1 MVEQSVRWKLKFTN
15 FLKANEVFERRL
27 QGYQSNQSSEAERM
41 ALIQSFEVIIEVV
54 WKLLKHYLRHK
65 QFADVAISSPNS
77 VIRTAMEQ
85 GTIDQTSCRILLVA
99 LKKRNQT
106 SHVYHQEV
114 MSEVLAFVS
123 NDFSAV
129 ILKVKAALQQEYDI
143 SI

>member
-1 MVEQSVRWKLKFTN
+1 
-15 FLKANEVFERRL
+15 
-27 QGYQSNQSSEAERM
+27 
-41 ALIQSFEVIIEVV
+41 
-54 WKLLKHYLRHK
+54 
-65 QFADVAISSPNS
+65 
-77 VIRTAMEQ
+77 
-85 GTIDQTSCRILLVA
+85 VA